1 MTRRHW
7 LYLTCL
13 LLIAPAGV
21 AESAEQVELL
31 IVAGQ
36 SNAVGYDAKPSELP
50 KNDADRNVLFWWRCG
65 DPPPDTHDSSSGGK
79 WTHLQPQPLGNP
91 KRPRKNRQYGNFA
104 QKEGGFGPE
113 IGLARAIYATEKKRL
128 AVIKVAF
135 SGTGVHRDWNHA
147 DKGDGGAC
155 YRTLVSE
162 VRKAMASAGKRGIE
176 LRPRALAWV
185 QGESD
190 ANANDAPQYARRL
203 RDMIA
208 ALRRDLQTPE
218 LSALIAVNTR
228 FGGGRNRFMPT
239 IVEQQK
245 RVAATDPRCEY
256 VDTSS
261 ATIANRAHF
270 DSKGTLLVGRLFAES
285 LFNLERRLN
294 AKQRSFTIVT
304 LGDSITKG
312 VRPGVKRE
320 QTFASLVAAK
330 LKKSGR
336 DVEVTN
342 VGVGGERTDQALKR
356 LSRIIALRPDIVA
369 VMYGTNDSYVDRG
382 KKTSRLTIK
391 QYRDNLNRI
400 IVELLRRG
408 ITPVLMTEPR
418 WADDAGPNGIGEHPN
433 VRLEKY
439 VAVCRETA
447 KRWRV
452 PLVDHFA
459 DWTTRRK
466 NGTKLRSLTTD
477 GCHPNPAG
485 HAKLAVAMLPVL
497 QSTIGPELRA
507 RKKLMTDGKL
517 SVVCFGDSVTGVY
530 YHTGSRR
537 AYTDML
543 GIALQRIA
551 PRAKVEMINAGI
563 SGHTTVNALARIDRD
578 VLRHKPDVVTV
589 MFGLNDMTRVPLK
602 QYRANLKKIVKKC
615 RDTGAEVILATPNNV
630 TDTPRRPT
638 NKLIEYCDVVR
649 AVGRELKTPVF
660 DVYRELDA
668 VRSHDAFDWHLLMS
682 DAIHPNMDGHQRLAT
697 ALAQTL
703 TGLRVTLDDVGPPTP
718 LLSRVRARIKH
729 KQPIRV
735 LAMPPFDR
743 SVADAIRKSA
753 PDAKVKV
760 ETWSIAKMNLAGIE
774 NDAKSR
780 VRKIKPD
787 LVVIAVPRSAKADRR
802 EAFVKSYAW
811 IMNWSL
817 NFGKPTWD
825 VVVVHPDVANLSANP
840 TTNDDLV
847 RRLVRAQDLPLI
859 DRRKGNKD
867 PAAKVFAAWINAAM
881 NRK

>member
-1 MTRRHW
+1 MSRRLILW
-7 LYLTCL
+7 LAFIR
-13 LLIAPAGV
+13 LIDPDGI
-21 AESAEQVELL
+21 AESAEQVDLL

-36 SNAVGYDAKPSELP
+36 SNAVGYDAKPSKLR
-50 KNDADRNVLFWWRCG
+50 NSHADRKILFWWRCG
-65 DPPPDTHDSSSGGK
+65 DPPPDKHDSSCGGK

-104 QKEGGFGPE
+104 QQEGGFGPE
-113 IGLARAIYATEKKRL
+113 IGLARAIYAKEKKRL

-135 SGTGVHRDWNHA
+135 SGTGLHRDWNHA

-155 YRTLVSE
+155 YRALVSE
-162 VRKAMASAGKRGIE
+162 VRKAIASAGKKGIN

-190 ANANDAPQYARRL
+190 ANANDAPHYARRL
-203 RDMIA
+203 RRMIA
-208 ALRRDLQTPE
+208 ALRNDLKTPE

-228 FGGGRNRFMPT
+228 FGGGRNKFMPT
-239 IVEQQK
+239 IVEQQQ
-245 RVAATDPRCEY
+245 RVAAFDPRCEY
-256 VDTSS
+256 VNTSS
-261 ATIANRAHF
+261 ASIANRAHF
-270 DSKGTLLVGRLFAES
+270 DSKGTLVVGRLFAES
-285 LFNLERRLN
+285 LLHLELRLN
-294 AKQRSFTIVT
+294 AKTRSFRIVT

-330 LKKSGR
+330 LRKAGR
-336 DVEVTN
+336 DVTVTN
-342 VGVGGERTDQALKR
+342 VGIGGERTDQALKR
-356 LSRIIALRPDIVA
+356 LQRIIALRPDIVT

-382 KKTSRLTIK
+382 KKSSRLTIR

-400 IVELLRRG
+400 VVELLRRG
-408 ITPVLMTEPR
+408 IQPVLMTEPR
-418 WADDAGPNGIGEHPN
+418 WADNAGPNGVGEHPN

-439 VAVCRETA
+439 VEVCRETA

-459 DWTTRRK
+459 DWTAARK
-466 NGTKLRSLTTD
+466 KGVELRSLTTD
-477 GCHPNPAG
+477 GCHPNPVG
-485 HAKLAVAMLPVL
+485 HVKLATAMLPVL
-497 QSTIGPELRA
+497 QSTLGPELRA
-507 RKKLMTDGKL
+507 RKKLLSKRKL
-517 SVVCFGDSVTGVY
+517 RVVCFGDSVTGVY

-551 PRAKVEMINAGI
+551 PRAKIEMINAGI
-563 SGHTTVNALARIDRD
+563 SGHTTVNALTRIDRD
-578 VLRHKPDVVTV
+578 VLRHKPEVVTV

-602 QYRANLKKIVKKC
+602 KYRANLKTIVKKC
-615 RDTGAEVILATPNNV
+615 RDVGAEVILATPNNV

-638 NKLIEYCDVVR
+638 KKLIEYCDVVR
-649 AVGRELKTPVF
+649 EVGGEMKTPVC

-668 VRSHDAFDWHLLMS
+668 VRAYDAFGWHLLMS
-682 DAIHPNMDGHQRLAT
+682 DAIHPNMDGHQKLAT

-703 TGLRVTLDDVGPPTP
+703 TGLRMTLNDVGPPTP
-718 LLSRVRARIKH
+718 LLSRVRDRNKH

-735 LAMPPFDR
+735 LAMPPYDKW
-743 SVADAIRKSA
+743 VTDAIRKSA
-753 PDAKVKV
+753 PDAKVNV
-760 ETWSIAKMNLAGIE
+760 VTWDVSKINLAGIE
-774 NDAKSR
+774 NDARSR
-780 VRKIKPD
+780 VRKMKPD

-825 VVVVHPDVANLSANP
+825 VVVVHPDVAEPSAKP
-840 TTNDDLV
+840 ISYDDLV

-859 DRRKGNKD
+859 DRRRGNKTQ
-867 PAAKVFAAWINAAM
+867 AAKVFAAWINAAL
-881 NRK
+881 KK